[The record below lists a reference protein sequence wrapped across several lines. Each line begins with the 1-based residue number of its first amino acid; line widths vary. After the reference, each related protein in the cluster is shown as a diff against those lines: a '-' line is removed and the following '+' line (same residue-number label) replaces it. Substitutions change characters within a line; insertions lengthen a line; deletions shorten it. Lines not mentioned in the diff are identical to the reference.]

1 MRVLGVDPG
10 TISCGYGVV
19 DDSSNMKAITYGAIK
34 CKQRS
39 PMGERLLQIFT
50 TLNDVIKEYSPDVVA
65 VESPFVKDNPK
76 TASAIGKAQAVVL
89 LVAAQNGLECFEYPP
104 RLIKQIVSNYGD
116 ADKTQMQR
124 VVKIL
129 LNLDEI
135 PEPNDA
141 ADGLAIAM
149 THLQQSQID
158 RFKNYTK

>member
-1 MRVLGVDPG
+1 MSSLWSLLSSK
-10 TISCGYGVV
+10 TI
-19 DDSSNMKAITYGAIK
+19 
-34 CKQRS
+34 
-39 PMGERLLQIFT
+39 
-50 TLNDVIKEYSPDVVA
+50 
-65 VESPFVKDNPK
+65 
-76 TASAIGKAQAVVL
+76 AIGKAQAVVL